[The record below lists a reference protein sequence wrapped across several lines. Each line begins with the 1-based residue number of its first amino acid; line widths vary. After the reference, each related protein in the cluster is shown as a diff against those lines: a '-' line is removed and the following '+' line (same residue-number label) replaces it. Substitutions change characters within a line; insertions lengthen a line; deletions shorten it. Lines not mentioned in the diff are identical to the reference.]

1 MFKKIFISL
10 MLAVSFSMT
19 ASATDWSELIGKEL
33 VLYRWGELRDN
44 CFSWIRTTN
53 PAGER
58 PVERMVLTDATH
70 LVWKYS
76 LDGDFTRECSIEG
89 EVLTLKEPLFDNEH
103 LRIVECDGEVLL
115 ISGEDKLTRAFSI
128 LNPKPEPSQLPASVG
143 SKKGFCD
150 GKLDD
155 LLPYITDVTYSS
167 RTPMGRNFLYH
178 RQASPEDKAWLE
190 STKEVFNEVKGQIK
204 AFGVNLFP
212 NGKPVLADVHQKSI
226 NDCNAMS
233 VLANMAF
240 LYPEF
245 IKSIIHQEAADS
257 FRVDMFD
264 PEGKP
269 IVVCVSN
276 RFPVRKGGYP
286 VFCVGEDDT
295 YCWISIMEKAAMKW
309 IKVYNHI
316 NNSIEGCNAE
326 WITPMFTGDGRSFC
340 IQPGRLGSKDL
351 ARMINICLENGLMV
365 NGGFLKRDIPL
376 DGHKT
381 ISQHGHTFLPPQR
394 KGALYAIRNPWG
406 NIPNNHIMNVMS
418 DNTVIP
424 PLIDIRVISPGAAAK
439 FFDKKAIKPETAIT
453 KTEKLFPS
461 NWRNTQTGDW
471 EIGFFNEF
479 AIYDCQFW
487 NYKQKQQ
494 KDGKYTFVLENN
506 GKEVTVNVGKQEK
519 NIRRIEI
526 AGKKANYDIINTPT
540 LPDYPTKDT
549 RTGFVDNGYKTDT
562 VTFVGWLKDM
572 PEWAWNE
579 GREFKVEVCNFLKDE
594 EENISSKMDSLGRF
608 SLKIP
613 VLNTSEAYLDWGR
626 VTKAT
631 PLEPGK
637 TYFLFKD
644 FKTDQILWM
653 GDDVRVQNERLAH
666 RCEWNMPRPDYNLEG
681 HLNEM
686 ELLAQTDSARTA
698 AMALID
704 EVVKAYPNLSQRY
717 IDYERDYCRT
727 CQGESL
733 MQARFFTKNRNLSQE
748 YMDYVGK
755 ELWRKVPKPYTLSR
769 NFSTMMRDYLA
780 HITSKRERDDAEN
793 YLKVIR
799 SLQQQG
805 MVTLTDE
812 EEQTLQQ
819 YIPMLKKLQAT
830 IRTLNDRKEIT
841 ALVNEFNDKEVVKKM
856 DTLAKRIDEHA
867 TKEMAALYLREDLSV
882 LDSVGSDQH
891 LRDIY
896 LARRLYRMIDGSR
909 KPLDPAI
916 LEYAEK
922 TIQMP
927 AALTT
932 IKTLNDKYLAIQQK
946 DISKSPSLKSAED
959 VANMSDGEQM
969 LRKIIEPYKGKII
982 LLDVWGTWCSPC
994 KEALSHSQEEY
1005 ERLKDYD
1012 LVYLYLANDS
1022 KDDSWKN
1029 VIKEYNVVGDNVVH
1043 YNLPRAQQ
1051 SAIENFLNVHG
1062 FPTYKLID
1070 REGNV
1075 LDVNADPRDLE
1086 GLASLLDKLK

>member
-76 LDGDFTRECSIEG
+76 MDGDFTRECSIEG

-178 RQASPEDKAWLE
+178 RQATQEDKAWLE
-190 STKEVFNEVKGQIK
+190 STKEVFDGEKGQIK

-233 VLANMAF
+233 VLADMAF

-264 PEGKP
+264 PDGKP
-269 IVVCVSN
+269 ITVCVSN
-276 RFPVRKGGYP
+276 RFPVREGGYP
-286 VFCVGEDDT
+286 IFCVGEGDT

-340 IQPGRLGSKDL
+340 IQPGCLGSKDL

-418 DNTVIP
+418 DNTVVP

-439 FFDKKAIKPETAIT
+439 FFDKKAVHQKIEGLNYDKAEKKEKIKLKKGEVPQLLNYPSADMNSLPLHGGEVMIKGRIIPGGPQIAKQFEGRISALMRNYIAGTEKTTLFEVKEDGTFSLNLQVPYPMYLLVYPIAEVYACPGDTVDITIDIT
-453 KTEKLFPS
+453 KPTKEEGVTLDGTGLSGEVSKLTKKIRSTYCDFSADYNPSAEKNNPTPDSLLKRKDELVARLDEMICRINAGLPELEGCTPMASDIIHTYIVAAYTEHICDYYMSLDRKGYETGKIWQKFFSFAAPRERYLFDNPLLLIS
-461 NWRNTQTGDW
+461 ANHF
-471 EIGFFNEF
+471 FFN
-479 AIYDCQFW
+479 
-487 NYKQKQQ
+487 
-494 KDGKYTFVLENN
+494 
-506 GKEVTVNVGKQEK
+506 
-519 NIRRIEI
+519 RIEYSLFNSSSYPI
-526 AGKKANYDIINTPT
+526 SLKLSPT
-540 LPDYPTKDT
+540 DFSAQVCKLRNLVSWELKNAADKPDYAAEQ
-549 RTGFVDNGYKTDT
+549 VAKTFSHIT
-562 VTFVGWLKDM
+562 H
-572 PEWAWNE
+572 PEVMRQAVLAYHQHVLDHE
-579 GREFKVEVCNFLKDE
+579 VKVIGEKP
-594 EENISSKMDSLGRF
+594 M
-608 SLKIP
+608 
-613 VLNTSEAYLDWGR
+613 
-626 VTKAT
+626 TKA
-631 PLEPGK
+631 
-637 TYFLFKD
+637 
-644 FKTDQILWM
+644 
-653 GDDVRVQNERLAH
+653 
-666 RCEWNMPRPDYNLEG
+666 
-681 HLNEM
+681 
-686 ELLAQTDSARTA
+686 DS
-698 AMALID
+698 IF
-704 EVVKAYPNLSQRY
+704 QR
-717 IDYERDYCRT
+717 
-727 CQGESL
+727 
-733 MQARFFTKNRNLSQE
+733 
-748 YMDYVGK
+748 
-755 ELWRKVPKPYTLSR
+755 
-769 NFSTMMRDYLA
+769 
-780 HITSKRERDDAEN
+780 
-793 YLKVIR
+793 
-799 SLQQQG
+799 
-805 MVTLTDE
+805 
-812 EEQTLQQ
+812 
-819 YIPMLKKLQAT
+819 
-830 IRTLNDRKEIT
+830 
-841 ALVNEFNDKEVVKKM
+841 
-856 DTLAKRIDEHA
+856 
-867 TKEMAALYLREDLSV
+867 
-882 LDSVGSDQH
+882 
-891 LRDIY
+891 
-896 LARRLYRMIDGSR
+896 
-909 KPLDPAI
+909 
-916 LEYAEK
+916 
-922 TIQMP
+922 
-927 AALTT
+927 
-932 IKTLNDKYLAIQQK
+932 
-946 DISKSPSLKSAED
+946 
-959 VANMSDGEQM
+959 
-969 LRKIIEPYKGKII
+969 IIEPYKGNVLYI
-982 LLDVWGTWCSPC
+982 DFWEMSCGPC
-994 KEALSHSQEEY
+994 RSLMLSMRDEVEVN
-1005 ERLKDYD
+1005 KDKP
-1012 LVYLYLANDS
+1012 VKYLYIT
-1022 KDDSWKN
+1022 DDSEEKCHPFLEPNNIKGEHIHITHAEWGYLQEKFQFSGIPYHFILDKN
-1029 VIKEYNVVGDNVVH
+1029 GK
-1043 YNLPRAQQ
+1043 R
-1051 SAIENFLNVHG
+1051 
-1062 FPTYKLID
+1062 
-1070 REGNV
+1070 REGV
-1075 LDVNADPRDLE
+1075 TIE
-1086 GLASLLDKLK
+1086 ELLKE

>member
-76 LDGDFTRECSIEG
+76 MDGDFTRECSIEG

-167 RTPMGRNFLYH
+167 RTAMGRNFLYH

-190 STKEVFNEVKGQIK
+190 STKEVFDGEKGQIK

-233 VLANMAF
+233 VLADMAF

-264 PEGKP
+264 PDGKP
-269 IVVCVSN
+269 ITVCVSN
-276 RFPVRKGGYP
+276 RFPVREGGYP
-286 VFCVGEDDT
+286 IFCVGEGDT

-418 DNTVIP
+418 DNTVVP

-439 FFDKKAIKPETAIT
+439 FFDKKAVHQKIEGLNYDKAEKEEKIKLKKGEVPQLQNYPSADMNTLPLHGGEVVIKGRIIPGGPEIAKQFEGRISALMRNYIAGTEKTTLFEIKEDGTFSLNLQVPYPMYLLVYPMAEVYACPGDTVDITIDIT
-453 KTEKLFPS
+453 KPTKEEGVTLDGTGLSGEVSKLTQKI
-461 NWRNTQTGDW
+461 RNTYCDFSADYEPSAEKIKLTPDSLLKRKDELVARLDNMVCKINAGLPELDGCSPMASDIIRTYIVAAYTEHICDYYLRHERDGFDTG
-471 EIGFFNEF
+471 EIWPKFFNF
-479 AIYDCQFW
+479 AAPRERYMLDNPLLMISADYSFFNRIEYELLSPILYANHGNPIFGADEKEAMNELQDKLRLSPTNFCAQVSLLH
-487 NYKQKQQ
+487 KLV
-494 KDGKYTFVLENN
+494 GYTFKYRNVFESQM
-506 GKEVTVNVGKQEK
+506 KEK
-519 NIRRIEI
+519 
-526 AGKKANYDIINTPT
+526 
-540 LPDYPTKDT
+540 TKDYIADEAAKI
-549 RTGFVDNGYKTDT
+549 FSVISH
-562 VTFVGWLKDM
+562 
-572 PEWAWNE
+572 PEIMRQAVIAYNE
-579 GREFKVEVCNFLKDE
+579 HIKEYEMKVVE
-594 EENISSKMDSLGRF
+594 EKPM
-608 SLKIP
+608 
-613 VLNTSEAYLDWGR
+613 
-626 VTKAT
+626 TKA
-631 PLEPGK
+631 
-637 TYFLFKD
+637 
-644 FKTDQILWM
+644 
-653 GDDVRVQNERLAH
+653 
-666 RCEWNMPRPDYNLEG
+666 
-681 HLNEM
+681 
-686 ELLAQTDSARTA
+686 DS
-698 AMALID
+698 IF
-704 EVVKAYPNLSQRY
+704 QR
-717 IDYERDYCRT
+717 
-727 CQGESL
+727 
-733 MQARFFTKNRNLSQE
+733 
-748 YMDYVGK
+748 
-755 ELWRKVPKPYTLSR
+755 
-769 NFSTMMRDYLA
+769 
-780 HITSKRERDDAEN
+780 
-793 YLKVIR
+793 
-799 SLQQQG
+799 
-805 MVTLTDE
+805 
-812 EEQTLQQ
+812 
-819 YIPMLKKLQAT
+819 
-830 IRTLNDRKEIT
+830 
-841 ALVNEFNDKEVVKKM
+841 
-856 DTLAKRIDEHA
+856 
-867 TKEMAALYLREDLSV
+867 
-882 LDSVGSDQH
+882 
-891 LRDIY
+891 
-896 LARRLYRMIDGSR
+896 
-909 KPLDPAI
+909 
-916 LEYAEK
+916 
-922 TIQMP
+922 
-927 AALTT
+927 
-932 IKTLNDKYLAIQQK
+932 
-946 DISKSPSLKSAED
+946 
-959 VANMSDGEQM
+959 
-969 LRKIIEPYKGKII
+969 IIEPYKGNV
-982 LLDVWGTWCSPC
+982 LYVDFWEMSCGPC
-994 KEALSHSQEEY
+994 RALMLNMRDEVEAN
-1005 ERLKDYD
+1005 KDKP
-1012 LVYLYLANDS
+1012 VKYLYIT
-1022 KDDSWKN
+1022 DDSEEKCRPFLEPN
-1029 VIKEYNVVGDNVVH
+1029 NIKGEHIHISHAEWGYLQEKFQFSGIPYH
-1043 YNLPRAQQ
+1043 F
-1051 SAIENFLNVHG
+1051 I
-1062 FPTYKLID
+1062 
-1070 REGNV
+1070 
-1075 LDVNADPRDLE
+1075 
-1086 GLASLLDKLK
+1086 LDKNGKQRDGVTIEELLKE